1 MRAEI
6 LEYIRAD
13 EDLERYI
20 REQPYWYRKLSRNP
34 DDKEAFELAAM
45 QYLKKTIPDKVT
57 KFQNQLSVASLMID
71 MFQYMRQQNGS

>member
-45 QYLKKTIPDKVT
+45 QYLKKTIPDKVA